1 MSNTNVNF
9 INSSASAIELKIVY
23 KDDAS
28 HTQTAA
34 DQNAAAYTTVTGI
47 VIGDVVSGVVSGVP
61 VFRGEITMADSLTT
75 PHFYGDTEIT
85 FAAFA
90 QPMNNNDE

>member
-1 MSNTNVNF
+1 MSNTNINF
-9 INSSASAIELKIVY
+9 INSTASAVELKITY
-23 KDDAS
+23 RDDNRNV
-28 HTQTAA
+28 QTAV
-34 DQNAAAYTTVTGI
+34 DQNVAAYRTVTGI

-61 VFRGEITMADSLTT
+61 TFWGEVVMADSLTT

>member
-9 INSSASAIELKIVY
+9 INSTASAVELKIVY
-23 KDDAS
+23 RDDAG

-47 VIGDVVSGVVSGVP
+47 VIGDVVSGVP
-61 VFRGEITMADSLTT
+61 VFWGEIVMADSLTT